1 MFIKNKTGLVILEAI
16 PIIWVMFV
24 LMGATLGSWG
34 IVHTAVVNSI
44 AARNYTFFLFNNRA
58 DLSYLRDFSN
68 KYEYRSAP
76 LARDFTNRYFKG
88 NRGKGRRFS
97 YINKENVGSTNKA
110 HPTQRPV
117 SFGKNMK
124 YTDSSG
130 VAPLIRPVSSARVWS
145 DVSDRGRNKKRD
157 KDGKAWIM
165 VGYGICL
172 CATCNSSCD

>member
-1 MFIKNKTGLVILEAI
+1 MFIKNKKGLVILEAI

-34 IVHTAVVNSI
+34 IVHTAVLNSI

-58 DLSYLRDFSN
+58 DLSYLRDFSETN
-68 KYEYRSAP
+68 EYRSAK
-76 LARDFTNRYFKG
+76 LAMNFTNRYFKG

-97 YINKENVGSTNKA
+97 YINKENPGGTNKA

-117 SFGKNMK
+117 SFGDNLQSDINDN
-124 YTDSSG
+124 DSGEILSTSADHNQIHRL
-130 VAPLIRPVSSARVWS
+130 VPL
-145 DVSDRGRNKKRD
+145 GRNKK
-157 KDGKAWIM
+157 KVKKAWIM

-172 CATCNSSCD
+172 CATCDSNCD